1 MKVKDAILSLC
12 MILTATA
19 VQAQIIIGGNVYG
32 GGNEGD
38 TGGNTNVTVYGG
50 DINRVFGGARM
61 ANVGGRAFVHLD
73 AEHSSSPYT
82 LINYVFGGNDIS
94 GIIGQSSAKTRPTE
108 LTKDDENGIDNS
120 WDAFVRVSSK
130 MTPVYYTQEEADAYN
145 TENNLTPADEGFVTT
160 TTVKTAVLASDNQKI
175 YVGQLFGGGNG
186 DYTYNTTTNSA
197 GKYEVKSKDGTE
209 ILGTSTKVFEKPEL
223 NRTYLEILGGSMV
236 YAFGGGNNATVT
248 DDAVICVDNPSEV
261 VYSIVDRTNKNA
273 DPTTGELLTTERTTQ
288 DMALN
293 AVTTYATSD
302 AFQIGSFFGGNNKV
316 EMKIQP
322 VWHLNSGKIR
332 NIYSGGNEGDM
343 TCPIGL
349 LLEIPVTS
357 SIIVD
362 NIYGGCRKAN
372 VHPLDDNGAE
382 VPSNS
387 IQLEDEDYKFPS
399 GLSARVLVSGGDI
412 NNVYGGNDISGRVW
426 GGTAVGIY
434 TSIRGDVYGGG
445 NGSYAYTDNSELKD
459 DPTWGDFYYAVPA
472 DKTSVEALN
481 EHRPNVEQISL
492 RLSGTDADHL
502 TIIGGS
508 VYVGGNSA
516 TVVKNDK
523 ITNPMVELKIGSY
536 VIADKVFLGNN
547 GEEMIQT
554 DVADEDNHIREGVL
568 RTYAGNVKNAQGVSK
583 DFSTINLND
592 PATMYEYMNGCAMS
606 LRPTIVFDKKNDDG
620 TGDSETYIPYSSAI
634 GSLYCGGN
642 VGSMI
647 WEGTATFDVE
657 HAIVIYDKFVA
668 GCNNSYVPYHEGLNA
683 VYWGGVVGT
692 EDEQKPGGMENTDG
706 SIKDAIVL
714 NLSGLK
720 IQPMRWV
727 TKRDGSYVPILS
739 ADGKPIY
746 MANCEH
752 DCELSTINAVCEH
765 GKQVYME
772 WNTFDV
778 STGLDVANPAEL
790 ATGTKRNSTDD
801 DINRRLKGGNI
812 YGGCYTA
819 GVVNGNVVINV
830 NETIM
835 DRDDVFANVEED
847 ELGEGIYYETNEYHI
862 TKVNSG
868 VIIDEQGMDVLG
880 KAMNIFGG
888 GFGKDT
894 EIWGSTTINLNE
906 GYVFQIFGGAEE
918 GVIGKPEI
926 DSGDESDEVEFPLIY
941 TTTTLADGTY
951 DATTGLY
958 AFNGYLYKADERYS
972 THINLDGGQSGVSR
986 HSADDSNKMAET
998 EFIYGGAFEG
1008 PIMGNAIIHL
1018 GNGRIFN
1025 SFAGSCNAD
1034 IMGHTETYVGLNASG
1049 EQGFPWIRDHIYG
1062 GNDLGGRI
1070 LGSKDFMGRVRED
1083 VTGIKNKIYGEDC
1096 TKAAAY
1102 IEYQQGRVDYI
1113 FGGCYGT
1120 YDYSNSLFSAYTDED
1135 GKDKPGFT
1143 KPRLGNAFVN
1153 FRPIVSNNPNNKAKR
1168 IYGAGQGI
1176 PITTNNNKGLNFG
1189 MDIMQDRSYVL
1200 IDIPAESTEF
1210 HDLVVFGAG
1219 KNGGLGMGIAAATA
1233 KADPDAVSAV
1243 IDLFRGNISGGNVY
1257 GGSDVEGVTRR
1268 TVVNVPDIST
1278 IRVKNIFG
1286 GAYGSSNDVPCDV
1299 YEATVNY
1306 SSPTA
1311 MVGGY
1316 RTGIYGGNN
1325 AYRRTVHSI
1334 VNINAPT
1341 WSDIEGGQLATV
1353 FGAGLG
1359 ENTWSQYTEVNLN
1372 NSARVYEVYGG
1383 GSEGRVLNLESVK
1396 IWKNEEPT
1404 LFTTIGDGY
1413 DDWALD
1419 TDLAKANGLGIRCN
1433 ANVYINKG
1441 ANVSGYIY
1449 NGSLSGGYAF
1459 GAGYG
1464 AAATVSG
1471 TTYIG
1476 LHGGYV
1482 AKDIYGSGSSG
1493 SVFDEYKRER
1503 DTYNSIATAENKV
1516 SDFTAGTN
1524 VFVEGGKVRRAYGG
1538 GYQGNVGYTEL
1549 PFTVTDES
1557 SVATLLL
1564 NDADATT
1571 NVVIGIPDTQKE
1583 TINAAHT
1590 ADATQPEYGFYKGVP
1605 TVEWNAYGGGEKGG
1619 VIGTAHL
1626 TMYNGYVGYRYLGS
1640 DAVITGSD
1648 VAQTDDS
1655 ATPIDERYI
1664 EKLDDETA
1672 SNGGQNNLLEHGNL
1686 FGSGFDD
1693 GSYVDN
1699 TEVSVYGGYIRNSV
1713 YGGGEIA
1720 AVGRGE
1726 TKESG
1731 TDNTMRDLKGI
1742 WKGGSTKVSIFS
1754 GHVLQNVFGG
1764 GKGFTAER
1772 GEEYGLSTVRR
1783 YTDGYVFGKTE
1794 ANIHGGEIGTEE
1806 GIARGYGNVFGGG
1819 NVGYVY
1825 SSIGKKNDADGFYY
1839 QYDENDEF
1847 VLDNGEKILTE
1858 GTKVMISPYCRV
1870 TNPNGVEVNGHAYA
1884 YGDFV
1889 PTEDLNTL
1897 PYKDVSECPEWG
1909 SMDTN
1914 TGIVIHNA
1922 VFAGGNV
1929 TQGSDLLYA
1938 QATTV
1943 YGNAT
1948 ASLVDVFCRDL
1959 ITLGEDGVGGLYG
1972 DGNLTFVDGYRELNI
1987 TNFGTDY
1994 YGLSQTLEYEDYL
2007 KLNDRER
2014 AYFKLQYKCITP
2026 YGDFKVDDVIDEE
2039 VYDRMSEADQ
2049 VHWEVVQG
2057 VCSIYAGRM
2066 MNTIQRADFCGVFG
2080 SRLVMKG
2087 AQDRIPSEVDY
2098 INYTINRVGEVSLNQ
2113 KRVGDQSHGNY
2124 FGIYNITKYLGS
2136 LTSDV
2141 KFASTRKVQTGST
2154 ISDDPDGLSY
2164 YQYKLGKQ
2172 GQRDRN
2178 IGHSE
2183 NELAM
2188 ASGVYLELL
2197 KEPSR
2202 NYVGDEKIWGPVTGV
2217 IGLKLIA
2224 TSTGEGGGYVYAKNI
2239 HGTKTES
2246 DLKHLTISNT
2256 NQDAITQ
2263 NSYTYA
2269 HSTADQWME
2278 SSGNFV
2284 IDSPSSIIDDCFPN
2298 TNSFTPEYGIE
2309 GGDDTSPAH
2318 YWYIHGYFYVYNQE
2332 ISAYTGSS
2340 QAYTQTVNIPLTITA
2355 QGNGKLWIEDIK
2367 TNLYADASKFPLK
2380 AGSTTERE
2388 TEVVC
2393 NGTTY
2398 RSNDPITYWDWSNL
2412 GTAEKAYF
2420 VETSYVCVMDVYE
2433 SATATTPAHTAG
2445 EVLSGETAYN
2455 TYKNQTW
2462 YDENGQ
2468 ELAGTRAFRVTN
2480 GLSHE
2485 KGYELAVS
2493 LDNPAVWDEYFTD
2506 PVTGV
2511 TVAKGSEDTNDL
2523 LGPTYKLKGSTADS
2537 HVFGQKEYILGD
2549 LVEKPVV
2556 DNYNGLSAAAKNSI
2570 DTNAYPQAVFEPAYM
2585 ALEDCYITVNGNQ
2598 TVHVVKHGA
2607 IPESYYTQLTDKSN
2621 FTPAY
2626 ILTNTVQLTDKQLIS
2641 AGVLYTGDEKD
2652 GYISTYSDK
2661 VSATDFPMAYY
2672 CSTPGYYGG
2681 TEFSGGRSYQAVQYS
2696 GLSAAERNNFTYN
2709 YDALDIM
2716 LDDTFAGNIGTY
2728 DKDATNNP
2736 VYSKKQYVNYSV
2748 MYTGTA
2754 STLRTKTGGTFLV
2767 ENNGTTTYT
2776 REEYE
2781 SLLNEKQYYTPISLN
2796 FKGEASQS
2804 VYVVTTETGQGGR
2817 IYPVGTT
2824 LTATEYATLDDKTK
2838 VTLMTFNKGTGGD
2851 VQKFYYCGE
2860 AYTTKDAI
2868 TTTTGSI
2875 AAGGTVAQ
2883 GTILTESVYDDL
2895 PNDQVDFN
2903 VIAASP
2909 QEKSAFYVSSDCDIY
2924 DFSQDRIFTV
2934 IYRYSYTEKDAQ
2946 GNSIESISERHVLN
2960 IRVHF
2965 ESGEPSI
2972 SELLTPA
2979 VILPGSTVGLNVPTV
2994 DDGAFTVL
3002 GGGWELYQ
3010 NFNDAIAHKNGV
3022 PYTNNTTPM
3031 YWYQNDW
3038 YVAYYAE
3045 TYLGRTYSNAVP
3057 FTIANYHDLDNVMS
3071 DTEHHMYVDHPDVKR
3086 NSKIYIDDRDCTSDD
3101 TKSELDLLKDF
3112 FDLSLQRPDKI
3123 QLTDENNQPVYD
3135 DNNQPVMID
3144 NPTFKY
3150 QPAGWN
3156 KGHSALNDYVEGGAN
3171 LEFILN
3177 SDVAPKKYTDWTPIG
3192 TADQDDT
3199 TGKFTNCFEGTLHGD
3214 GYTISGLNNSLFQSL
3229 CGAVYNLGV
3238 TGTFTSAGIVETGT
3252 GYIENCWIKS
3262 DDINAKTA
3270 KPLFNTPARN
3280 ATMEGGK
3287 YANMLVQIVNSYYP
3301 EENNYTDHPDNATY
3315 GKATEK
3321 PLKSFYNGE
3330 VAYDLNGFYLAK
3342 RYADNTT
3349 SITTNPYKYFTVADN
3364 VNNTLSTTPSWG
3376 HYADKKAI
3384 YPITETSTG
3393 TQYSSYVESR
3403 YIDGDF
3409 IYAGGTIPTGVNERY
3424 YAADSH
3430 YYPIWPDDYIFFGQM
3445 LTYGYFESS
3454 RPYQTTPSHITKS
3467 DRAAS
3472 DDKNGAT
3479 GWLITGNNSNR
3490 VYRAPAY
3497 FRNSIMDVAHFNIY
3511 CMVPTA
3517 STEETGSL
3525 SAYPGMTA
3533 IDFTGYNDNSFV
3545 EDWADGL
3552 FNKKVLDFEG
3562 LTGFRS
3568 DGQTQNL
3575 LAYANESETNVT
3587 NILSSYF
3594 GDRAF
3599 NLSNV
3604 DYKTVAALT
3613 TAQLSGVKGHL
3624 VKKNSSSGYVTSSD
3638 HLLVDKQDFNAPISY
3653 TFGSGY
3659 RMWYQRTPD
3668 KFVDRTKGWEDIS
3681 IPFKAE
3687 LVTTQD
3693 KGEITHFYSGS
3704 YDYINDKTSENNG
3717 YVKGASDLDSKV
3729 GHEYWLREF
3738 TNITE
3743 TTENEITTA
3752 TAMMKYPTAIVT
3764 STEEDDK
3771 EVTNNFLWEY
3781 YYSKNWQKDANSDIY
3796 QTYYNNPRTYKD
3808 YPLLAAGTPYIIG
3821 FPGSTYYEFDLSG
3834 TFTAQNT
3841 FTPAPTKL
3849 GKQTITFASPTGTT
3863 IEVSDGETG
3872 VSYDGASKK
3881 YSFVTNY
3888 LNQSF
3893 SAGTDTYTL
3902 YADGSKY
3909 ERVPAAPEAGQDP
3922 VPDTKVSAFRPYFTS
3937 AVKTSGG
3944 ARPVTRSIVFSNE
3957 ETELKGVVERGN
3969 PGDEETGSLDIYAKK
3984 HKIIVES
3991 ALTRDIDIRIVN
4003 AAGLTVSTFNLE
4015 PGETVE
4021 TRIVNAGVY
4030 IVQSADGRY
4039 TKKLAVR

>member
-1 MKVKDAILSLC
+1 

-19 VQAQIIIGGNVYG
+19 VQAQINIGGNVYG

-38 TGGNTNVTVYGG
+38 TGGNTTVTVYGG
-50 DINRVFGGARM
+50 DINRVYGGARM
-61 ANVGGRAFVHLD
+61 ADVSGRAFVHLD
-73 AEHSSSPYT
+73 AEHSASPYT

-94 GIIGQSSAKTRPTE
+94 GEIGKSSTKTRPAE
-108 LTKDDENGIDNS
+108 LTKDDKNHISDS
-120 WDAFVRVSSK
+120 WDAFVRISSK
-130 MTPVYYTQEEADAYN
+130 MATAAVYYTQEEADEYN
-145 TENNLTPADEGFVTT
+145 TQHELSSGDVGFVTT
-160 TTVKTAVLASDNQKI
+160 ETIKTPGVISPDNQKI

-186 DYTYNTTTNSA
+186 DYTYSTTTNSD
-197 GKYEVKSKDGTE
+197 GKYEVRSKDGTE
-209 ILGTSTKVFEKPEL
+209 LLGTSTKPFNKPEL
-223 NRTYLEILGGSMV
+223 ERTYLELLGGSIV
-236 YAFGGGNNATVT
+236 YAFGGGNNATVIE
-248 DDAVICVDNPSEV
+248 DAVICVDNPSEV
-261 VYSIVDRTNKNA
+261 VNSIVDPTNKNA
-273 DPTTGELLTTERTTQ
+273 DPDTGELLTTKRTTT

-302 AFQIGSFFGGNNKV
+302 AFQIGSFFGGNNKA

-343 TCPIGL
+343 TSPVGL
-349 LLEIPVTS
+349 LLEIPKTS
-357 SIIVD
+357 TIIVD

-372 VHPLDDNGAE
+372 VHPMSDGEE
-382 VPSNS
+382 VSS
-387 IQLEDEDYKFPS
+387 TSVQLPGNKYRFPA
-399 GLSARVLVSGGDI
+399 GLSARVLVRGGDI

-434 TSIRGDVYGGG
+434 TSVRGDVYGGG
-445 NGSYAYTDNSELKD
+445 NGSYAYTDNSELKND
-459 DPTWGDFYYAVPA
+459 ATWSDFYYDVP
-472 DKTSVEALN
+472 DGKTSVEALN
-481 EHRPNVEQISL
+481 EHRPNVEQVSL
-492 RLSGTDADHL
+492 RLWGPDANHL

-516 TVVKNDK
+516 TVVENKAIN
-523 ITNPMVELKIGSY
+523 NQMVQLKIGSN
-536 VIADKVFLGNN
+536 VIANNVFLGNN
-547 GEEMIQT
+547 GEQMIKT
-554 DVADEDNHIREGVL
+554 DVADEANHIREGVL

-620 TGDSETYIPYSSAI
+620 TGDPDTYDPYSSAI

-647 WEGTATFDVE
+647 WEGTATFDVD
-657 HAIVIYDKFVA
+657 HAVIIYDKFVA

-692 EDEQKPGGMENTDG
+692 EDEQKPGGMENSDG

-727 TKRDGSYVPILS
+727 TKRNGSGSYVPVLS
-739 ADGKPIY
+739 TDGKPIY

-765 GKQVYME
+765 GKQAYLE

-778 STGLDVANPAEL
+778 STGLDVANPTEL
-790 ATGTKRNSTDD
+790 ASGETHNSTTY

-835 DRDDVFANVEED
+835 DRDHVFANVEED
-847 ELGEGIYYETNEYHI
+847 ELGEGIYYDTEEYHI
-862 TKVNSG
+862 TKFNSG

-1034 IMGHTETYVGLNASG
+1034 ICGHTETYVGLNAS
-1049 EQGFPWIRDHIYG
+1049 ETPGFPWIRDHIYG

-1070 LGSKDFMGRVRED
+1070 LGSKDFLDRVREE
-1083 VTGIKNKIYGEDC
+1083 VTNIKDNIYDEDC

-1153 FRPIVSNNPNNKAKR
+1153 FRPIVSNNPFNKAKR

-1176 PITTNNNKGLNFG
+1176 SIKTNNNLGQNFG
-1189 MDIMQDRSYVL
+1189 MDIMQDRSYIL
-1200 IDIPAESTEF
+1200 IDIPTSCTEF
-1210 HDLVVFGAG
+1210 TDLVVFGAG
-1219 KNGGLGMGIAAATA
+1219 KSGGLGMGV
-1233 KADPDAVSAV
+1233 DPETLTDPNAVSAV

-1268 TVVNVPDIST
+1268 TVVNVPPVST
-1278 IRVKNIFG
+1278 IHVNSIFG
-1286 GAYGSSNDVPCDV
+1286 GAYGSANDVPCDV

-1306 SSPTA
+1306 SSSTA

-1316 RTGIYGGNN
+1316 HTGIYGGNN
-1325 AYRRTVHSI
+1325 DYRRTVHSI
-1334 VNINAPT
+1334 VNINSPVY
-1341 WSDIEGGQLATV
+1341 SDIEKGWLATV
-1353 FGAGLG
+1353 YGAGLG
-1359 ENTWSQYTEVNLN
+1359 EDTWSQYTEVNLN
-1372 NSARVYEVYGG
+1372 NGARVFEVYGG
-1383 GSEGRVLNLESVK
+1383 GSEGRVLNMESLKMWSNLEPKLYTK
-1396 IWKNEEPT
+1396 IGK
-1404 LFTTIGDGY
+1404 GY
-1413 DDWALD
+1413 DDWTLD
-1419 TDLAKANGLGIRCN
+1419 TDLTKANGLGITCN

-1449 NGSLSGGYAF
+1449 NGSLSGGYAY
-1459 GAGYG
+1459 GAGLG

-1471 TTYIG
+1471 TTYVG

-1482 AKDIYGSGSSG
+1482 AKDIYGSGSNG
-1493 SVFDEYKRER
+1493 SVFDQYKHQR
-1503 DTYNSIATAENKV
+1503 DSYNSTAATENKV

-1524 VFVEGGKVRRAYGG
+1524 VYIEGGKVRRAYGG

-1549 PFTVTDES
+1549 PFTVTDETS
-1557 SVATLLL
+1557 IATVLA
-1564 NDADATT
+1564 NDVLATT
-1571 NVVIGIPDTQKE
+1571 NVVIGIPEIQKAA
-1583 TINAAHT
+1583 INEAH
-1590 ADATQPEYGFYKGVP
+1590 DDDDTQPEYGFYKGVP

-1619 VIGTAHL
+1619 VIGTAYL

-1648 VAQTDDS
+1648 VVQTDDS
-1655 ATPIDERYI
+1655 TTPIDERYI
-1664 EKLDDETA
+1664 EKVDDETVA
-1672 SNGGQNNLLEHGNL
+1672 NGGRNSLIEHGNL

-1699 TEVSVYGGYIRNSV
+1699 TDVSLYGGYVRNSV

-1731 TDNTMRDLKGI
+1731 TDNSIRVLKGI

-1772 GEEYGLSTVRR
+1772 GEEYALSTTRR
-1783 YTDGYVFGKTE
+1783 YTDGYVFGRTE
-1794 ANIHGGEIGTEE
+1794 ANVHGGEIGT
-1806 GIARGYGNVFGGG
+1806 GDGLANGYGNVFGGG

-1825 SSIGKKNDADGFYY
+1825 SSIGKKHTDGFYY
-1839 QYDENDEF
+1839 QIDENGDF
-1847 VLDNGEKILTE
+1847 VEDNGEKILSE
-1858 GTKVMISPYCRV
+1858 GTKVIVSPYCYV
-1870 TNPNGVEVNGHAYA
+1870 KGSSGVSVNGHTYA
-1884 YGDFV
+1884 QGKYV
-1889 PTEDLNTL
+1889 TTEDLNTIDSKNDSRWASL
-1897 PYKDVSECPEWG
+1897 ETDA
-1909 SMDTN
+1909 
-1914 TGIVIHNA
+1914 GIVIHNA
-1922 VFAGGNV
+1922 VFGGGNV

-1938 QATTV
+1938 EATTV

-1959 ITLGEDGVGGLYG
+1959 ITLGEDGIGGLYG

-1987 TNFGTDY
+1987 TNYGTDY

-2014 AYFKLQYKCITP
+2014 AYFKLRYKCIVAYDP
-2026 YGDFKVDDVIDEE
+2026 YELNDEIDED
-2039 VYDRMSEADQ
+2039 VYDKMTEADQ
-2049 VHWEVVQG
+2049 AHWEVIKG

-2087 AQDRIPSEVDY
+2087 AQDRIPTEVDY
-2098 INYTINRVGEVSLNQ
+2098 TNYTINRVGEVSLNQ
-2113 KRVGDQSHGNY
+2113 KKVGSQSHGNY
-2124 FGIYNITKYLGS
+2124 FGIYNITKYLGA

-2141 KFASTRKVQTGST
+2141 KFDHTRKVLSSDGKP
-2154 ISDDPDGLSY
+2154 SDDPDGKTY
-2164 YQYKLGKQ
+2164 YQYKAGKQ

-2217 IGLKLIA
+2217 IGLKLLA

-2239 HGTKTES
+2239 HGTKHES
-2246 DLKHLTISNT
+2246 DLKYLTISNT
-2256 NQDAITQ
+2256 NKDAITQ
-2263 NSYTYA
+2263 NSYTYDP
-2269 HSTADQWME
+2269 STTDQWME

-2298 TNSFTPEYGIE
+2298 TNSYSPEYGTE
-2309 GGDDTSPAH
+2309 GGENTSPAH

-2340 QAYTQTVNIPLTITA
+2340 QAYTQSVNIPLTITA

-2367 TNLYADASKFPLK
+2367 TNLYADASKFPFK

-2388 TEVVC
+2388 TEVIC

-2412 GTAEKAYF
+2412 STTEKNYF

-2455 TYKNQTW
+2455 EYKAQTW
-2462 YDENGQ
+2462 YDANGKV
-2468 ELAGTRAFRVTN
+2468 LAGTRAFRVTN
-2480 GLSHE
+2480 DLTHA
-2485 KGYELAVS
+2485 KGFELAVS
-2493 LDNPAVWDEYFTD
+2493 LDNPAVWDEYYTD
-2506 PVTGV
+2506 PTTGV
-2511 TVAKGSEDTNDL
+2511 TVAKGSQDGDDL
-2523 LGPTYKLKGSTADS
+2523 LGPTYKLTATQP
-2537 HVFGQKEYILGD
+2537 HVFGQKNYDLGD
-2549 LVEKPVV
+2549 LVEESVFT
-2556 DNYNGLSAAAKNSI
+2556 NYNGISTAAINNI
-2570 DTNAYPQAVFEPAYM
+2570 DRNTYPQAVFKPAYM
-2585 ALEDCYITVNGNQ
+2585 ALEDCYITLTDGENTQ

-2607 IPESYYTQLTDKSN
+2607 IPDSYYGNLSAESKSK
-2621 FTPAY
+2621 FVPAY
-2626 ILTNTVQLTDKQLIS
+2626 ILTNTVQLTEHTLLS
-2641 AGVLYTGDEKD
+2641 AGVLFTGDEKD
-2652 GYISTYSDK
+2652 DYTTTYSTK
-2661 VSATDFPMAYY
+2661 ISASDFQRAYY
-2672 CSTPGYYGG
+2672 CSTAGYYGG
-2681 TEFSGGRSYQAVQYS
+2681 KEFSSGKSYQAVQYS
-2696 GLSAAERNNFTYN
+2696 GLSEGERSNFAFN

-2716 LDDTFAGNIGTY
+2716 QDDAFAGNITTY
-2728 DKDATNNP
+2728 DKENHP
-2736 VYSKKQYVNYSV
+2736 LYSAKQYVNYSV
-2748 MYTGTA
+2748 IYTGNKSSLKTKA
-2754 STLRTKTGGTFLV
+2754 SSTV
-2767 ENNGTTTYT
+2767 DVANNSTYD
-2776 REEYE
+2776 REWYE

-2796 FKGEASQS
+2796 FSENTTQT
-2804 VYVVTTETGQGGR
+2804 VYVVKDEFGQGGR

-2824 LTATEYATLDDKTK
+2824 ITASEYALLDRDRQNKVESITFTK
-2838 VTLMTFNKGTGGD
+2838 GDGGST
-2851 VQKFYYCGE
+2851 VQKFYYCTEG
-2860 AYTTKDAI
+2860 YTTQTGVTLKDD
-2868 TTTTGSI
+2868 TSI
-2875 AAGGTVAQ
+2875 ASGSTVPQ
-2883 GTILTESVYDDL
+2883 HTIITEGSYNNL
-2895 PNDQVDFN
+2895 PNEQVDFN
-2903 VIAASP
+2903 VVAASP
-2909 QEKSAFYVSSDCDIY
+2909 QEKSALYVSSDCDIY

-2934 IYRYSYTEKDAQ
+2934 IYRYSYTEKDGQ

-2972 SELLTPA
+2972 SELLPPGT
-2979 VILPGSTVGLNVPTV
+2979 ILPGSTVKLNQPTV
-2994 DDGAFTVL
+2994 DEGAFVVL

-3010 NFNDAIAHKNGV
+3010 NVNDAIAHKNGV
-3022 PYTNNTTPM
+3022 PYTNHTTPM
-3031 YWYQNDW
+3031 YWYQDDW

-3045 TYLGRTYSNAVP
+3045 TYLGRTYSNPVP
-3057 FTIANYHDLDNVMS
+3057 FSIANYHDLDNVMN
-3071 DTEHHMYVDHPDVKR
+3071 DNEHHMYVDHPDVKR
-3086 NSKIYIDDRDCTSDD
+3086 NSKIYIDNRDCKSDD

-3123 QLTDENNQPVYD
+3123 PLTDEEGHEVKDENNQT
-3135 DNNQPVMID
+3135 VMID
-3144 NPTFKY
+3144 NPAFKY
-3150 QPAGWN
+3150 HPTDWN
-3156 KGHSALNDYVEGGAN
+3156 KDHSAMNAHVEGGAN
-3171 LEFILN
+3171 LDFILN
-3177 SDVAPKKYTDWTPIG
+3177 SDVTPLKYTEWTPIG
-3192 TADQDDT
+3192 ADTQDPT
-3199 TGKFTNCFEGTLHGD
+3199 TGKFTQCFEGNLHGD

-3229 CGAVYNLGV
+3229 CGSVYNLGV

-3252 GYIENCWIKS
+3252 GYIENCWIKTEGTPAT
-3262 DDINAKTA
+3262 NV

-3280 ATMEGGK
+3280 ATMENGK
-3287 YANMLVQIVNSYYP
+3287 YADMLVQIVNSYYP
-3301 EENNYTDHPDNATY
+3301 EENNYTDHADNATY
-3315 GKATEK
+3315 GSPVEK

-3330 VAYDLNGFYLAK
+3330 VAYNLNGFYLAK
-3342 RYADNTT
+3342 RYADHTS
-3349 SITTNPYKYFTVADN
+3349 SITTNPYKYFTITDN
-3364 VNNTLSTTPSWG
+3364 ANNTLSTTPSTG
-3376 HYADKKAI
+3376 YYADSKAI
-3384 YPITETSTG
+3384 YPFPGMSG
-3393 TQYSSYVESR
+3393 KYLGYVESR

-3409 IYAGGTIPTGVNERY
+3409 IYAKGTLPSGLNERY
-3424 YAADSH
+3424 DGADTH

-3454 RPYQTTPSHITKS
+3454 RPYQTTPSRITKS

-3472 DDKNGAT
+3472 EGKNGAT
-3479 GWLITGNNSNR
+3479 AWLVTGNNSNR

-3497 FRNSIMDVAHFNIY
+3497 FRNSNMDVAHFNIY

-3525 SAYPGMTA
+3525 SAYPDMTA

-3545 EDWADGL
+3545 EDWASDGI

-3575 LAYANESETNVT
+3575 LAYANESETNVI
-3587 NILSSYF
+3587 NILSNYF

-3599 NLSNV
+3599 NLNNT
-3604 DYKTVAALT
+3604 DYKTVAAVN
-3613 TAQLSGVKGHL
+3613 AADMNSIKGHL
-3624 VKKNSSSGYVTSSD
+3624 VKKNKSGNYVTSSD
-3638 HLLVDKQDFNAPISY
+3638 HLLVDRQDFNAPISY

-3668 KFVDRTKGWEDIS
+3668 KFVDRTKGWEGIS

-3687 LVTTQD
+3687 LVTTHQ
-3693 KGEITHFYSGS
+3693 KGEITHFYSDS
-3704 YDYINDKTSENNG
+3704 YDYYNNG
-3717 YVKGASDLDSKV
+3717 YKKDANKPDSKV

-3738 TNITE
+3738 TDITE
-3743 TTENEITTA
+3743 TTEDDITTA
-3752 TAMMKYPTAIVT
+3752 TATMKYPTAIVT

-3834 TFTAQNT
+3834 NFIAKNT
-3841 FTPAPTKL
+3841 YDDIPKL
-3849 GKQTITFASPTGTT
+3849 AKQTITFASPTGIT
-3863 IEVSDGETG
+3863 IDVSDRETG
-3872 VSYDGASKK
+3872 VSIDGSKK
-3881 YSFVTNY
+3881 KYNFVTNY
-3888 LNQSF
+3888 LNRTF
-3893 SAGTDTYTL
+3893 SESTNTYTL
-3902 YADGSKY
+3902 DSDGDSY
-3909 ERVPAAPEAGQDP
+3909 DVVPAAGSTVE
-3922 VPDTKVSAFRPYFTS
+3922 AFRPYFTS
-3937 AVKTSGG
+3937 AVIKTGG
-3944 ARPVTRSIVFSNE
+3944 ARPITRSIIFSNE
-3957 ETELKGVVERGN
+3957 DSQLKGVEEK
-3969 PGDEETGSLDIYAKK
+3969 GDPNDEDLGTLKIYAKK
-3984 HKIIVES
+3984 HMIVVES
-3991 ALTRDIDIRIVN
+3991 ALKRDIDIRIVN
-4003 AAGLTVSTFNLE
+4003 PAGITISAFTLE
-4015 PGETVE
+4015 PGETIE
-4021 TRIVNAGVY
+4021 TRITNAGVY

-4039 TKKLAVR
+4039 TKKLVVK